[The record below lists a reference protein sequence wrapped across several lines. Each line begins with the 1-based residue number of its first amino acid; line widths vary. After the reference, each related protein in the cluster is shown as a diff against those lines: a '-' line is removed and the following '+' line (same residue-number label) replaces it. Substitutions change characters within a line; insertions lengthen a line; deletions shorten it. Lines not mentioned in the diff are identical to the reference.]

1 MANEFKEYGLSTS
14 VEQLLYRIW
23 KGLGGTGG
31 AGLPVNPV
39 SSSNPFI
46 GQGRQIVATAGTPVP
61 LAASTASKT
70 VTVQAEVNN
79 TSDIIVGGSG
89 VVGPVGTREGIY
101 LASGDSIDLPINDL
115 SLVYIDSLVDGEGV
129 TYVYFN

>member
-1 MANEFKEYGLSTS
+1 MAKEYGLSTS
-14 VEQLLYRIW
+14 TEVLLHNIW
-23 KGLGGTGG
+23 KQLGGTT
-31 AGLPVNPV
+31 LPITPV
-39 SSSNPFI
+39 SPSNPFI
-46 GQGRQIVATAGTPVP
+46 GQGRQVVATAGTPVS
-61 LAASTASKT
+61 LAVSTPSKT
-70 VTVQAEVNN
+70 VTVQAEADN

-101 LASGDSIDLPINDL
+101 LAPGDSIDLPINDL